1 MRTPGEAVSEILAHT
16 PGPGTAGECPLAEAA
31 GRVLAA
37 DVTADGDLPPFA
49 KSAMDG
55 FAVRSADFAQAG
67 GAGARL
73 RRIGESRAGSPFAG
87 AVAPGECV
95 AIYTGAVVPDDCDA
109 VVMVERSQREGETV
123 RLDDEPRERQH
134 ICERGEDVGRGER
147 VLSAGH
153 RLRPGDLSVL
163 AAVGCEPVPVH
174 QRPRVSI
181 LTTGDELVA
190 PSEVPGPGQI
200 REGNTL
206 HLAALARA
214 AGADVL
220 RVEVLSDESALLARA
235 FERALGDSDFLVST
249 GGVSMGRY
257 DLVGEALAACG
268 VERVFHKVAIK
279 PGKPVWFGVRGES
292 VVFGLPGNPVSCLVG
307 HEVFVRPALARR
319 GGAVD
324 EQGFDLRVGLWEGE
338 SPRAGD
344 RQQNIP
350 VAVTRGADG
359 VDWLRAVPWRS
370 SADVVGLSRAAGL
383 AVIEPG
389 ETLAPGEA
397 CRYRPLV

>member
-1 MRTPGEAVSEILAHT
+1 MRTPGEAVSEILDRTA
-16 PGPGTAGECPLAEAA
+16 GPGAPQDCALAEAA
-31 GRVLAA
+31 GRVLAT
-37 DVTADGDLPPFA
+37 DVAADGDLPPFP

-55 FAVRSADFAQAG
+55 YAVRRADLARADG
-67 GAGARL
+67 GEVALRL
-73 RRIGESRAGSPFAG
+73 AGESSAGRPHAG
-87 AVAPGECV
+87 TVGAGECV
-95 AIYTGAVVPDDCDA
+95 AIYTGAVVPGDCDA
-109 VVMVERSQREGETV
+109 VVMVERSRREGDTV
-123 RLDDEPRERQH
+123 LLSDSPRERQH
-134 ICERGEDVGRGER
+134 ICERGEDVRRGER
-147 VLSAGH
+147 VLTRGR
-153 RLRPGDLSVL
+153 RLRPADLSVL
-163 AAVGCEPVPVH
+163 AAVGCEPVPVFP
-174 QRPRVSI
+174 RPRVSI
-181 LTTGDELVA
+181 LTTGDELVSPA
-190 PSEVPGPGQI
+190 EEPGPGQI